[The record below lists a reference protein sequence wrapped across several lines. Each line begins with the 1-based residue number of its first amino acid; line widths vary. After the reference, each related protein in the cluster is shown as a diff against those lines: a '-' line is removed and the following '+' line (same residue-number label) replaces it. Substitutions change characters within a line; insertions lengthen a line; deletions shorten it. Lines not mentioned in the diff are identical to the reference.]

1 MILKGYI
8 MFKKIAIAT
17 TLSLLASSSF
27 AAAPIYAGADFG
39 STKIQDVSDRSSSYG
54 VFIGYK
60 FHENFAIEGSF
71 RRLADFDFTVGTASG
86 NETVDQ
92 TALSVIGSLPL
103 ASGFNLYARL
113 GYNRLKAKAS
123 ISGFN
128 ADDSTSGGLYGV
140 GVGYT
145 FSPTVSARLEVQKP
159 SSDST
164 NVHAGVAFNF

>member
-1 MILKGYI
+1 
-8 MFKKIAIAT
+8 MFKKIAIAA

-39 STKIQDVSDRSSSYG
+39 STKIDDASDRSSSYG
-54 VFIGYK
+54 AFIGYK

-71 RRLADFDFTVGTASG
+71 RRLGDFDFAIGTAKP
-86 NETVDQ
+86 NAKIDQ

-113 GYNRLKAKAS
+113 GYNQLKVKAS
-123 ISGFN
+123 INGFSG
-128 ADDSTSGGLYGV
+128 DDSTSGSLYGV

-164 NVHAGVAFNF
+164 NVHAGVVFNF

>member
-1 MILKGYI
+1 
-8 MFKKIAIAT
+8 MFKKIAIVA

-39 STKIQDVSDRSSSYG
+39 STKIDDASDRSSSYG
-54 VFIGYK
+54 AFIGYK

-71 RRLADFDFTVGTASG
+71 RRLGDFDFAVGTASA
-86 NETVDQ
+86 NAKIDQ

-113 GYNRLKAKAS
+113 GYNQLKVKAS
-123 ISGFN
+123 IGGSSG
-128 ADDSTSGGLYGV
+128 DDSTSGGLYGV

-164 NVHAGVAFNF
+164 NVHAGVVFNF